1 MRRSGS
7 MSGQSR
13 LRSSVRL
20 AATAAFVTLGF
31 AAIAG
36 RPAHAGDNKWYP
48 GSLCQKM
55 DASSDVF
62 ATNFNRIFNS
72 STTLNRLVSC
82 PLVRDNTGNTNG
94 SPGQAWVYVS
104 NNTAGVTFECTFYST
119 AGDTGSVIAQN
130 TASTTL
136 SGNVRLSIP
145 VTSSASSGPYGVRC
159 TIPPLSSIISYQMPE
174 YTPTD

>member
-20 AATAAFVTLGF
+20 AATAAFVTLGL

-55 DASSDVF
+55 DATSDVF

-72 STTLNRLVSC
+72 SAVLNRLVSC

-94 SPGQAWVYVS
+94 SPGQAGVYMS
-104 NNTAGVTFECTFYST
+104 NNAAGVTFQCTFYST
-119 AGDTGSVIAQN
+119 AGDTGTVTFQN
-130 TASTTL
+130 TASTMAA
-136 SGNVRLSIP
+136 GNVR
-145 VTSSASSGPYGVRC
+145 
-159 TIPPLSSIISYQMPE
+159 
-174 YTPTD
+174 